1 MLGSM
6 GGVGHK
12 DDIQQSYW
20 LGSNRGYIV
29 WKRGKSGFGLVWAA
43 ANSFM
48 EVLEGFHIF
57 G

>member
-1 MLGSM
+1 M